1 MELLTR
7 KEVMELLK
15 ISRSTL
21 LRIESR
27 GQLAPVKIPKSR
39 IIRYKK
45 DQVLKLINDNES
57 DTDYPD
63 PPRMDLGSR

>member
-21 LRIESR
+21 IRLERK
-27 GQLAPVKIPKSR
+27 GQLLPVKIPDSR

-45 DQVLKLINDNES
+45 DQVLKLINENES
-57 DTDYPD
+57 DSDYPD
-63 PPRMDLGSR
+63 IPNMDLGGR